1 MADVVASKEH
11 RKARFG
17 QRRQA
22 IAEPVTIPA
31 KMRPFLLRARY
42 KFARGGRGGAKS
54 HTIARLLLLRGWEK
68 PIRWLCAR
76 EVQKSIRDSSWRLLG
91 DTITV
96 LGLEGFYRVTD
107 TEIRGANG
115 TLFIFQGLSNET
127 ADTIKSLEG
136 MDGVWIEEAHSITQR
151 SLDILIPTIRK
162 EGSEIWF
169 SYNPDLET
177 DPVHL
182 MAEKAV
188 ETQAADS
195 VVVDINLLDNP
206 WAPRVLIEERRKAYL
221 EDPVKAAW
229 IWGGKCRPVAE
240 GAIYEREIVE
250 IERSGRIANVP
261 YEPAADCMAVFDLG
275 IGDHTSIV
283 LRQDVQNEIH
293 IVEAYENQGVDS
305 SHYIDWLKRCGCRI
319 DEIVLPHDGAARS
332 KDTGRTMKQVYEAA
346 FPGIPVTVLPRTTV
360 EVRIDNARNL
370 FKRLWIDR
378 TRCKLLIHALRK
390 YRRRFDDD
398 SGRFEEPLH
407 DGYSDMADAFGY
419 SLEAKPSVRRAP
431 IKIPTQTAPP
441 GW

>member
-1 MADVVASKEH
+1 MADVVASRDE
-11 RKARFG
+11 RKRRFG
-17 QRRQA
+17 RQRPA
-22 IAEPVTIPA
+22 SAAPVTIPA
-31 KMRPFLLRARY
+31 KMRRFLERKRY

-76 EVQKSIRDSSWRLLG
+76 EVQKSIRDSSWRLLS

-96 LGLEGFYRVTD
+96 LGLEAFYEVTD

-115 TLFIFQGLSNET
+115 TLFIFRGLSNET

-188 ETQAADS
+188 ESGDPDS
-195 VVVDINLLDNP
+195 VVVDISLLDNP
-206 WAPRVLIEERRKAYL
+206 WAPKVLLEERRKAYL
-221 EDPVKAAW
+221 DDPVKAAW

-240 GAIYEREIVE
+240 GAIYEREVVE
-250 IERSGRIANVP
+250 LERSGRLANVP
-261 YEPAADCMAVFDLG
+261 YEPAADTVAAFDLG

-283 LRQDVQNEIH
+283 IRQDVQNEVH
-293 IVEAYENQGVDS
+293 IIDAYESQGMDS
-305 SHYIDWLKRCGCRI
+305 SHYVDWLKRSGYRI

-332 KDTGRTMKQVYEAA
+332 KDTGRSMKQVYETA

-360 EVRIDNARNL
+360 EVRIDNARTM

-378 TRCKLLIHALRK
+378 TRCKVLMHALRK

-419 SLEAKPSVRRAP
+419 GLEAKPRKRGSAV
-431 IKIPTQTAPP
+431 KIPTPTAPP